1 MARNTESPTRTP
13 DIVTSDLSG
22 GEVDADMLTGGVA
35 IAEFLGE
42 SLPAT
47 YRMLDARELPAFKRR
62 NKWRMR
68 RTAYY
73 RHLEH
78 LEAEAVS

>member
-1 MARNTESPTRTP
+1 MAKNTEGPTRTP
-13 DIVTSDLSG
+13 DIVTRDLSG

-47 YRMLDARELPAFKRR
+47 YRMLEARELPAFKRR

-68 RTAYY
+68 PTAYY

-78 LEAEAVS
+78 LEAAAVS

>member
-1 MARNTESPTRTP
+1 MARNTESPSESSG
-13 DIVTSDLSG
+13 DQAVT
-22 GEVDADMLTGGVA
+22 DMIPGAAA

-73 RHLEH
+73 RHLEQ
-78 LEAEAVS
+78 LEAAAVS

>member
-1 MARNTESPTRTP
+1 MARKTESP
-13 DIVTSDLSG
+13 SESSG
-22 GEVDADMLTGGVA
+22 DQAVADMITGATA

-78 LEAEAVS
+78 LEAAAVS